1 MKGEA
6 VIKMYCKSAFVKDE
20 VFIIPTF
27 GFINRRPYY
36 GYPVIAVAFAWL
48 RWRFKIEIG
57 VKRGRQQKKAKER
70 AEEDR

>member
-1 MKGEA
+1 
-6 VIKMYCKSAFVKDE
+6 MYCKSAFVEDE

-57 VKRGRQQKKAKER
+57 VKPGG
-70 AEEDR
+70 

>member
-1 MKGEA
+1 
-6 VIKMYCKSAFVKDE
+6 MYCKSAFVKDE

-27 GFINRRPYY
+27 GFINKRYYY

-57 VKRGRQQKKAKER
+57 VKPGG
-70 AEEDR
+70 